1 MLIYDQLE
9 SVAEE
14 LDIPQDI
21 HPYLHVNS
29 REVWV
34 HTMVELIEKKFIKPH
49 PKIIKILGENWED
62 LLCRRYSNLN

>member
-1 MLIYDQLE
+1 MLIYDQLDKI
-9 SVAEE
+9 AEE

-21 HPYLHVNS
+21 HPYLHINS

-34 HTMVELIEKKFIKPH
+34 DTVAGLIENKLISPS
-49 PKIIKILGENWED
+49 PKIIKVLGINWEE